1 MTLDIDK
8 LDLDDSEMMSQ
19 EAHDLMGNEDKVE
32 KPTQTFNLYQD
43 LIMHPK
49 FILSFQPR
57 MIEHYESDEEKNDSG
72 PMMVE
77 ALNMDDLML

>member
-1 MTLDIDK
+1 
-8 LDLDDSEMMSQ
+8 
-19 EAHDLMGNEDKVE
+19 
-32 KPTQTFNLYQD
+32 
-43 LIMHPK
+43 MHPK

>member
-32 KPTQTFNLYQD
+32 KPTQTFNLY
-43 LIMHPK
+43 
-49 FILSFQPR
+49 
-57 MIEHYESDEEKNDSG
+57 
-72 PMMVE
+72 
-77 ALNMDDLML
+77 